1 MTSLHAH
8 RPTEAYEA
16 VKSEYAGGT
25 EKPLASYAGL
35 MAVYGAYA
43 GGLALLVRRRG
54 LPERVPAADIAL
66 LAAST
71 YKVSRLVT
79 RDKVTSPVRAAF
91 TRFEEEAE
99 ASEVNE
105 SPRGTGPRRAVG
117 ELLTCPFC
125 ISQWVAT
132 TFLGGPLVAPRPT
145 RAVASLFAA
154 LTASDGL
161 QWGMAALKKRA
172 EG

>member
-1 MTSLHAH
+1 MTALHVH
-8 RPTEAYEA
+8 HPTGAYEA
-16 VKSEYAGGT
+16 VKQQYGKD
-25 EKPLASYAGL
+25 KPLASYAGL

-43 GGLALLVRRRG
+43 GSLGLLAKRRG
-54 LPERVPAADIAL
+54 LPERLPAADIAL
-66 LAAST
+66 VAAAT
-71 YKVSRLVT
+71 YKASRLVT

-91 TRFEEEAE
+91 TRFEEEAD

-125 ISQWVAT
+125 ISQWIAT
-132 TFLGGPLVAPRPT
+132 TFLGGLLLAPRPT
-145 RAVASLFAA
+145 RAVTSLFAGLA
-154 LTASDGL
+154 GSDAL

-172 EG
+172 EA